1 MFDVPD
7 IDARGARPVFFENP
21 ETDALMTAL
30 LEVMSQ
36 LWVNRDYTLALE
48 KALVER
54 GVLPN
59 DAVSKVRWTDE
70 EQAASAKVQNEL
82 LRDAMRA
89 VGVPLQRLSEREA
102 EIDSFQQDLGA

>member
-1 MFDVPD
+1 MHEVPD
-7 IDARGARPVFFENP
+7 IDARGARPIFFENP

-54 GVLPN
+54 GILPA
-59 DAVSKVRWTDE
+59 DAVAGVRWTDE
-70 EQAASAKVQNEL
+70 EQASSAAVQNEL

-89 VGVPLQRLSEREA
+89 VGVPLQPLSEREA
-102 EIDSFQQDLGA
+102 EIDSFQQDSGK

>member
-1 MFDVPD
+1 MSDVAD

-59 DAVSKVRWTDE
+59 DAVTNVCWTDE
-70 EQAASAKVQNEL
+70 EQAASAKVRNEF

-89 VGVPLQRLSEREA
+89 VGVPLQQLSEREA
-102 EIDSFQQDLGA
+102 EIDSFQQGLGT